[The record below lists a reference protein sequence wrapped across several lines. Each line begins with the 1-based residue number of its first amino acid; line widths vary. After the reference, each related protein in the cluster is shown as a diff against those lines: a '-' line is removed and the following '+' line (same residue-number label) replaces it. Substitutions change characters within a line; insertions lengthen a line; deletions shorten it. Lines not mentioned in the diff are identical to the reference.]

1 MRGTDDNG
9 TSIAGEVHEKPLVS
23 ESINRG
29 DMDGRK
35 EKKKDGGQ
43 ARCEGREVK

>member
-35 EKKKDGGQ
+35 EKKKKMVGKRGARGG
-43 ARCEGREVK
+43 K